1 MVSTTLQV
9 EGMNCGHCVGAVE
22 AEISA
27 IVGVTAVA
35 VDLAS
40 GRVDITSEA
49 PLDTEATRVAVEAAG
64 YQVVS

>member
-1 MVSTTLQV
+1 MVTTTLQV
-9 EGMNCGHCVGAVE
+9 EGMSCGHCVGAVE

-27 IVGVTAVA
+27 IVGVAAVA

-49 PLDTEATRVAVEAAG
+49 PLDTAATRAAVEAAG
-64 YQVVS
+64 YEVVS